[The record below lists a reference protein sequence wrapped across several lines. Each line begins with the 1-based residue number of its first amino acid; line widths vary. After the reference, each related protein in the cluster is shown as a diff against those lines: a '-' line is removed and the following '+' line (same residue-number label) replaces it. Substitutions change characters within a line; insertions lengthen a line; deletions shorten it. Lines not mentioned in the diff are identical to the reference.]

1 MMTRI
6 FLYGVASSALL
17 AGCTSSLDRVRE
29 TVANAPDWYDERAAE
44 VRGEGYPSIS
54 RIPELAASERAETG
68 LESARTEISDAEAL
82 FRMDPRSV
90 PPGLELDRMLAWAAE
105 MQAAFEAEAE
115 AEADHL
121 TDEEVL
127 RLQALFDRPRA
138 RS

>member
-1 MMTRI
+1 MTTRI

-17 AGCTSSLDRVRE
+17 AGCTNSLDRVRD
-29 TVANAPDWYDERAAE
+29 TVANAPDWYDARAAE

-54 RIPELAASERAETG
+54 RIPELAASERATTG

-90 PPGLELDRMLAWAAE
+90 PPGLELDRMLAWA
-105 MQAAFEAEAE
+105 QDVQSAFEAEAA

-121 TDEEVL
+121 TEEEVRRL
-127 RLQALFDRPRA
+127 RSLFDRPRA